1 MNKPRDVSRER
12 HQPLTPNHVQRN
24 SVHVIAY
31 VLIIFFMLEG
41 KMSFICTGTTSNTLL
56 WRELRRQRELQ
67 EQKLKKRK
75 ERLMLERKGR
85 RSGLENASEDEGFGR
100 STLSADITTATWGGS
115 TQMSS
120 TQNDSAVSEGS
131 SHDSDEEVVFSFSVC
146 F

>member
-1 MNKPRDVSRER
+1 
-12 HQPLTPNHVQRN
+12 
-24 SVHVIAY
+24 
-31 VLIIFFMLEG
+31 
-41 KMSFICTGTTSNTLL
+41 MSFISTGSSTSNTLL

-131 SHDSDEEVVFSFSVC
+131 SPDSDEEVLSSMNRCSVKTGLGSVYS
-146 F
+146 

>member
-1 MNKPRDVSRER
+1 MYLGKACHLSK
-12 HQPLTPNHVQRN
+12 
-24 SVHVIAY
+24 IAHGHTL
-31 VLIIFFMLEG
+31 VLNFKCWHYPKVFLIRLIWFFI
-41 KMSFICTGTTSNTLL
+41 SIGTAASNTLL

-75 ERLMLERKGR
+75 ERLLLERKGR
-85 RSGLENASEDEGFGR
+85 RAGLENASEDEGFGR

-131 SHDSDEEVVFSFSVC
+131 SHDSDEEVGV
-146 F
+146 

>member
-1 MNKPRDVSRER
+1 MVYVDNDPR
-12 HQPLTPNHVQRN
+12 NHVSIERCRIQRMFL
-24 SVHVIAY
+24 S
-31 VLIIFFMLEG
+31 
-41 KMSFICTGTTSNTLL
+41 KMSFISAGTSASNTLL

-131 SHDSDEEVVFSFSVC
+131 SSDSDEEVLYSSFIHQPSPYVC
-146 F
+146 LTVHFREK

>member
-1 MNKPRDVSRER
+1 MPEDK
-12 HQPLTPNHVQRN
+12 
-24 SVHVIAY
+24 
-31 VLIIFFMLEG
+31 
-41 KMSFICTGTTSNTLL
+41 FISTGTSTSNTLL

-131 SHDSDEEVVFSFSVC
+131 SHDSDVEVATVHAVVFLCVCARSVY
-146 F
+146 